1 MQMPVPSRRAPA
13 GNTATGWL
21 KVMALVFMFIDHA
34 GKVLFNNMQEMRI
47 LGRIAFPLY
56 VWCMIVGFFYTR
68 FVWKYMLRVLVTGLV
83 SQPLYVVAL
92 NHTWT
97 EPNIFLTLL
106 LGLCA
111 LWGIREKKYGSHLW
125 APAIAIALATIL
137 DANYGWKG
145 VLLFILL
152 YAVQESRAGIAAV
165 MVAYFLFWGSS
176 YSVTKSLFGISINL
190 NALPAFLSGP
200 LSAFLRME
208 TYALLSLPLILI
220 PFRKDLKMPKW
231 LGYALYPAH
240 LALLI
245 GLKALMGV

>member
-1 MQMPVPSRRAPA
+1 
-13 GNTATGWL
+13 
-21 KVMALVFMFIDHA
+21 
-34 GKVLFNNMQEMRI
+34 
-47 LGRIAFPLY
+47 
-56 VWCMIVGFFYTR
+56 
-68 FVWKYMLRVLVTGLV
+68 
-83 SQPLYVVAL
+83 
-92 NHTWT
+92 
-97 EPNIFLTLL
+97 
-106 LGLCA
+106 
-111 LWGIREKKYGSHLW
+111 
-125 APAIAIALATIL
+125 
-137 DANYGWKG
+137 
-145 VLLFILL
+145 
-152 YAVQESRAGIAAV
+152 

-208 TYALLSLPLILI
+208 TYALLSLSLPLILI